1 MYYKKYKHN
10 MDIDRILR
18 AIDNI
23 DQDRER
29 IAQCRANSI
38 TRANGSHRNIEGSTG
53 ESKFSNSRNASVDVP
68 EFSQKF

>member
-1 MYYKKYKHN
+1 

-29 IAQCRANSI
+29 IAQCKANSI
-38 TRANGSHRNIEGSTG
+38 MRANGSHRNIEGSTG
-53 ESKFSNSRNASVDVP
+53 ESKFTILLNEEVIQVNLVKT
-68 EFSQKF
+68 F